1 MVSGNLIRHIK
12 GVLMQP
18 CHQGS
23 FVMPCGRLQGC
34 LPQAIGVNYRH
45 HCKQLLVML
54 TGLVLILVYFLNALI
69 YWFLEMAL
77 V

>member
-1 MVSGNLIRHIK
+1 ML
-12 GVLMQP
+12 P
-18 CHQGS
+18 CHLGF
-23 FVMPCGRLQGC
+23 FVMRSARLQGC